1 MNMGRSSV
9 GLTSCNGA
17 LYCGGGFGGRV
28 FLNSVECY
36 TPHND
41 TWKVVAPLACPR
53 SCLGKSDVENA
64 KMYVSETAVREENA
78 RELECC
84 S

>member
-9 GLTSCNGA
+9 GVTSCNGA

-36 TPHND
+36 TPYDD

-53 SCLGKSDVENA
+53 SCLGKFRLFFICA
-64 KMYVSETAVREENA
+64 
-78 RELECC
+78 LE
-84 S
+84 SLSVFLFGYPD

>member
-9 GLTSCNGA
+9 GLTSCNGV

-36 TPHND
+36 TPYDD

-53 SCLGKSDVENA
+53 SCLGGCGVLLADVSFLLLIC
-64 KMYVSETAVREENA
+64 KDKTA
-78 RELECC
+78 
-84 S
+84 